1 MVTFDIDE
9 NSQMLNPKEGP
20 EFRGIRPRTVHFWLR
35 TGKMEGIKIPCRTWR
50 IPRTSHPSF
59 IERNKNIQPD
69 TTAQKHTKQPI
80 VSDSKRDTIPEGDGE
95 QNISPQ
101 TRMKPYI
108 RDRMG

>member
-20 EFRGIRPRTVHFWLR
+20 EIRGIRPRTVHFWLR
-35 TGKMEGIKIPCRTWR
+35 IGKMEGIKIPCRTWR
-50 IPRTSHPSF
+50 IPRTSLPIF

-80 VSDSKRDTIPEGDGE
+80 VSDSERDTIPERVTENRTYPPKRG
-95 QNISPQ
+95 
-101 TRMKPYI
+101 
-108 RDRMG
+108 